1 MGETDYGRVRKK
13 RVLKVLNIDGVGEK
27 PSGSLDLRHLA
38 QLCTHKMTRGTPK
51 SLALHHASPVHLMV
65 NIKVPDP
72 YTVEALTRAEWPR
85 PVRYG
90 FSRPFKL
97 QASNTVLYKANLM
110 TLVATYR
117 GRAAVYD
124 CHTCHAPLACLRSS
138 DFSERKLIG
147 RIPGAVQATMGIG
160 VWVASWP

>member
-1 MGETDYGRVRKK
+1 MLRMLDGRAVVRGEMPHVGLSHLSGVHTDRPWPWAYEVLVRKK

-27 PSGSLDLRHLA
+27 PPGSLGLRHLA

-72 YTVEALTRAEWPR
+72 HTVEALTRAEWPH

-90 FSRPFKL
+90 FSKLNNAITSFRP
-97 QASNTVLYKANLM
+97 QAK
-110 TLVATYR
+110 
-117 GRAAVYD
+117 
-124 CHTCHAPLACLRSS
+124 CLRST
-138 DFSERKLIG
+138 L
-147 RIPGAVQATMGIG
+147 
-160 VWVASWP
+160 